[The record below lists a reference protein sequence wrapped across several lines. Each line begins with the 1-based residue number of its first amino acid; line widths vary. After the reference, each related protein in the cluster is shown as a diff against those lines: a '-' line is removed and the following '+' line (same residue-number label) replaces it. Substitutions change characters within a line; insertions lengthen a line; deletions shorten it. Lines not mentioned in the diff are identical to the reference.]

1 MFSLFQPR
9 TFVFSKLQN
18 PIVKVGFLIL
28 LVSASVGGAPAA
40 YGNLGSEVDFI
51 DFGRWTTA
59 PFSYSVSSSFSPEY
73 GGFNLFDSDPTTH
86 WYSANRP
93 GNEWIIV
100 DFGSKRLIN
109 GLEITV
115 PLFRKERAVKK
126 YEIQVLI
133 RDDWRTIFT
142 NQNVEL
148 KNFHKLESLDASV
161 LRIYFPDTTD
171 RGVVIS
177 DLKLF
182 LNQRLLNGID
192 PRLRGYTFP
201 VLGGLIPSF
210 DFQLPNAPR
219 VYRNGVHKGIDIYK
233 KRDTNGQISNLNF
246 QDEAVAP
253 ADGIVVRADL
263 NYSPMTLAD
272 YEYHT
277 AQSQKGTVTFVE
289 KDFGGRQIWID
300 HGHGVMTSFNHLSS
314 IRKNLNVGDKVKQG
328 EVIGNVGNSGLIEEA
343 KGSADNV
350 HLHFEIW
357 VDGEFFGNGV
367 APAQV
372 RKMLQFF
379 FKRSGVD

>member
-1 MFSLFQPR
+1 MFNPFH
-9 TFVFSKLQN
+9 FSKLQN
-18 PIVKVGFLIL
+18 WKVKSLLAIL
-28 LVSASVGGAPAA
+28 LVSVSAMAAPPSA

-73 GGFNLFDSDPTTH
+73 GGFNLFDSDPNSH
-86 WYSANRP
+86 WYSSNRP
-93 GNEWIIV
+93 GSEWIIV

-148 KNFHKLESLDASV
+148 VNFHKLENLDASV
-161 LRIYFPDTTD
+161 LRIYFPDTTE

-182 LNQRLLNGID
+182 LNQRLLNGIEQ
-192 PRLRGYTFP
+192 RLRGYTFP
-201 VLGGLIPSF
+201 VPGGLIPSF

-233 KRDTNGQISNLNF
+233 KRDADGQIKNLSF
-246 QDEAVAP
+246 LDEAVSP
-253 ADGIVVRADL
+253 ADGVIVRADQT
-263 NYSPMTLAD
+263 YSPMTLAD
-272 YEYHT
+272 YEFHT
-277 AQSQKGTVTFVE
+277 AQSQKGTVTYVE
-289 KDFGGRQIWID
+289 KDFGGRQVWID

-314 IRKNLNVGDKVKQG
+314 IRKNLKVGDKVKQG

-372 RKMLQFF
+372 RKLLQFF

>member
-1 MFSLFQPR
+1 MFENRFQ
-9 TFVFSKLQN
+9 KQN
-18 PIVKVGFLIL
+18 KNRIFLLIGFLIL
-28 LVSASVGGAPAA
+28 LFSQPILSGSNFGNFGA
-40 YGNLGSEVDFI
+40 EVDFI

-59 PFSYSVSSSFSPEY
+59 PFSYSVSSSFSAEY
-73 GGFNLFDSDPTTH
+73 GGFNLFDSDPSTH
-86 WYSANRP
+86 WYSSNRP
-93 GNEWIIV
+93 GSEWIIV

-133 RDDWRTIFT
+133 RDEWRTIFT

-148 KNFHKLESLDASV
+148 NNFHKLENIDASV
-161 LRIYFPDTTD
+161 LRIHFPDTTD
-171 RGVVIS
+171 RGIVVS

-182 LNQRLLNGID
+182 LNQRLLNGIE
-192 PRLRGYTFP
+192 PKLRGYTFP
-201 VLGGLIPSF
+201 VPGGLLPAM

-219 VYRNGVHKGIDIYK
+219 VYRNGVHKGIDIYRK
-233 KRDTNGQISNLNF
+233 YDTNGQITNLTF
-246 QDEAVAP
+246 QDEAVTP
-253 ADGIVVRADL
+253 ADGTIVRADHS
-263 NYSPMTLAD
+263 YSPMTLAD

-277 AQSQKGTVTFVE
+277 SQSHKGTVTYVE
-289 KDFGGRQIWID
+289 KDFGGRQVWID

-314 IRKNLNVGDKVKQG
+314 IRKDIKIGAKIKQG
-328 EVIGNVGNSGLIEEA
+328 ESIGTVGNSGLIEEA
-343 KGSADNV
+343 KGLTDNT

-372 RKMLQFF
+372 RKLLQYF
-379 FKRSGVD
+379 FKRNGKE

>member
-1 MFSLFQPR
+1 MFNPFHFYKLENLIVAIGFSFLV
-9 TFVFSKLQN
+9 VFT
-18 PIVKVGFLIL
+18 
-28 LVSASVGGAPAA
+28 SAEGVPTA

-59 PFSYSVSSSFSPEY
+59 PFSYSVSSSFSSEY
-73 GGFNLFDSDPTTH
+73 GGFNLFDSDSNTH

-93 GNEWIIV
+93 GSEWIIV

-109 GLEITV
+109 GLEISV

-133 RDDWRTIFT
+133 RDDWRTIFV
-142 NQNVEL
+142 NQNVNL
-148 KNFHKLESLDASV
+148 HNFHKLENLDASV
-161 LRIYFPDTTD
+161 LRIFFPDTTD
-171 RGVVIS
+171 KGAVIS

-182 LNQRLLNGID
+182 LNQKLLNGIE

-201 VLGGLIPSF
+201 VPGGLIPSL

-219 VYRNGVHKGIDIYK
+219 TYRNGVHKGIDIYK
-233 KRDTNGQISNLNF
+233 KRNIDGQIRNLNF

-253 ADGIVVRADL
+253 ADGVIVRADHS
-263 NYSPMTLAD
+263 YSPMTLAD

-277 AQSQKGTVTFVE
+277 TESQKGTVTYVE
-289 KDFGGRQIWID
+289 KDFGGRQVWID

-314 IRKNLNVGDKVKQG
+314 IRKNVKAGDKVKQG
-328 EVIGNVGNSGLIEEA
+328 DPLGTVGNSGLIEEA
-343 KGSADNV
+343 KGSTDNT

-357 VDGEFFGNGV
+357 VDGEFFGNGL

-372 RKMLQFF
+372 RKLLQFF
-379 FKRSGVD
+379 FRRSGVD

>member
-1 MFSLFQPR
+1 MYKNFIIFKI
-9 TFVFSKLQN
+9 KLRLTK
-18 PIVKVGFLIL
+18 ILFLIL
-28 LVSASVGGAPAA
+28 LSNVSIEAAPNF
-40 YGNLGSEVDFI
+40 GNFGSEVDFI

-59 PFSYSVSSSFSPEY
+59 PFSYSVSSSFSAEY
-73 GGFNLFDSDPTTH
+73 GGFNLFDSDPQTH
-86 WYSANRP
+86 WYSSNQP

-133 RDDWRTIFT
+133 RDEWRTILT
-142 NQNVEL
+142 NEKVEL
-148 KNFHKLESLDASV
+148 INLHKLENLDASV
-161 LRIYFPDTTD
+161 LRIYFPNTTE

-177 DLKLF
+177 DLKLL
-182 LNQRLLNGID
+182 LNQRLLNGIE

-201 VLGGLIPSF
+201 VLGGLIPAL

-233 KRDTNGQISNLNF
+233 KKDTDGQIRNLNF

-253 ADGIVVRADL
+253 GDGIVVRADHS
-263 NYSPMTLAD
+263 YSPMTLAD

-277 AQSQKGTVTFVE
+277 SQSHKGTVTYVE
-289 KDFGGRQIWID
+289 KDFGGRQVWID
-300 HGHGVMTSFNHLSS
+300 HGNGVMTSFNHLSS
-314 IRKNLNVGDKVKQG
+314 IKSNLRVGSKIKQG
-328 EVIGNVGNSGLIEEA
+328 EIVGTVGNSGLIEEA
-343 KGSADNV
+343 KGSMENT

-357 VDGEFFGNGV
+357 VDGEFFGNGIP
-367 APAQV
+367 PAQV
-372 RKMLQFF
+372 RKLLQYF
-379 FKRSGVD
+379 FKRNGAD

>member
-1 MFSLFQPR
+1 MCNPFR
-9 TFVFSKLQN
+9 FSKLEN
-18 PIVKVGFLIL
+18 LIVRIGFSILI
-28 LVSASVGGAPAA
+28 VSTSATGAPTT

-59 PFSYSVSSSFSPEY
+59 PFSYSVSSSFSAEY
-73 GGFNLFDSDPTTH
+73 GGFNLFDSDPNTH

-93 GNEWIIV
+93 GSEWIIV

-133 RDDWRTIFT
+133 RDDWRTIFV
-142 NQNVEL
+142 NQNVDL
-148 KNFHKLESLDASV
+148 HNFHKLENLDASV

-171 RGVVIS
+171 RGAVIS
-177 DLKLF
+177 DVKLF
-182 LNQRLLNGID
+182 LNQKLLNGIE

-201 VLGGLIPSF
+201 VPGGLIPSL

-219 VYRNGVHKGIDIYK
+219 TYRNGVHKGIDIYK
-233 KRDTNGQISNLNF
+233 KINIDGQVRNLNF
-246 QDEAVAP
+246 QDEVVAP
-253 ADGIVVRADL
+253 ADGVIVRADHS
-263 NYSPMTLAD
+263 YSPMTLAD

-277 AQSQKGTVTFVE
+277 TESQKGTVTYVE

-314 IRKNLNVGDKVKQG
+314 IRRNVKVGDKVKQG
-328 EVIGNVGNSGLIEEA
+328 ESLGNVGNSGLIEEA
-343 KGSADNV
+343 KGSADNT

-357 VDGEFFGNGV
+357 VDGEFFGNGLT
-367 APAQV
+367 PAQV
-372 RKMLQFF
+372 RKLLQFF
-379 FKRSGVD
+379 FKRNGVD